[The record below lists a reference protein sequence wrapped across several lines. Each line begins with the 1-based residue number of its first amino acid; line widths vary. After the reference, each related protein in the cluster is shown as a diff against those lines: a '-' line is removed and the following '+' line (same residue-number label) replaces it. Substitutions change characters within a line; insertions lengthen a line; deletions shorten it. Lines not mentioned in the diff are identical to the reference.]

1 MSPRTPRIRGLD
13 TPSEKLFLTSL
24 LYHKLDLKKSI
35 KKHLLFTGA
44 FFTISQKF
52 NQPIFATGFVSF
64 DPF

>member
-13 TPSEKLFLTSL
+13 TPSEKLFLTSI

-44 FFTISQKF
+44 FLPFYNF

>member
-44 FFTISQKF
+44 FFTISQ
-52 NQPIFATGFVSF
+52 I
-64 DPF
+64 